1 MKTTSLLAFCLL
13 CTLGAFGQNL
23 LTPSSFTSTFQVT
36 GHAQQAVPTPMA
48 QEKSLLEGSGQV
60 YTAHGERPLWEVA
73 PIIHETPLGDS
84 ARALKKEHE
93 AVKRAEI
100 VWEN

>member
-1 MKTTSLLAFCLL
+1 MKTTLLLVFCFI
-13 CTLGAFGQNL
+13 CTLGAFGQNAIV
-23 LTPSSFTSTFQVT
+23 PSTLMSAFQVT
-36 GHAQQAVPTPMA
+36 GHAYPAGPAGMA
-48 QEKSLLEGSGQV
+48 ATKDLLEGSQV
-60 YTAHGERPLWEVA
+60 YIAHGERPLWEVA